1 MQHQVKCKV
10 SKRKRG
16 SYIGLHVGEPRSET
30 RFRMNAM
37 PRKLEVVLVAVRL
50 PGEQEYDI
58 ASSRCRAELSS
69 ENGTCDKNGQ
79 GWVVTRGL
87 Q

>member
-1 MQHQVKCKV
+1 
-10 SKRKRG
+10 
-16 SYIGLHVGEPRSET
+16 
-30 RFRMNAM
+30 M